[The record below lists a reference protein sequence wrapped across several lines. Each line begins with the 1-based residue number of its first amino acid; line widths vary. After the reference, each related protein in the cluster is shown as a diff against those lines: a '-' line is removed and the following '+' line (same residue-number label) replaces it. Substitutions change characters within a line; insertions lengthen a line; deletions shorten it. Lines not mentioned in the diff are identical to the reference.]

1 MRFTT
6 SIRLLALLAVMALI
20 VPTALWGQGI
30 TSGAVTG
37 VVTDASNAV
46 VPNATVTLKSEE
58 TGAVLTQTT
67 GTTGTFNFPLLKPG
81 SYRVGLAQQGFRSI
95 SEKVDVVLG
104 QTTTANIKLEVGS
117 TSETLEVSGEAP
129 LLQTEDANISTTFNT
144 EQILALPTPG
154 GDITTYAQTAPGVLM
169 NTGGSYGN
177 FSAFGLPATSNLFT
191 LNGNDENDPFLN
203 LNNSGSSNLLLGQ
216 NEVQEVAVVS
226 NGYTAQYGRQAGVQV
241 DYTTKSGS
249 NAFHG
254 DAAFWYNSSMF
265 NANDWFQKSGEIY
278 ATSQGTPEA
287 NQQPFAVNHMWVGSV
302 GGPIVKDKLFF
313 FVDQEGLYYALPSE
327 QQVFLPTTAF
337 SQAIQSNINNVYGP
351 GSPQSAFYTN
361 LLGLYAGSPAN
372 SAAIPLLAGNNNAGC
387 GDVATLAAFSTF
399 NAGTTG
405 TPCSASAQ
413 FAGVNHNKEWLLT
426 ERIDYNISNANKLFG
441 RFKADHGSQ
450 PTSTDLIDRP
460 IFSTQSIQP
469 EYEGQIN
476 YTHVFTPN
484 IVNNAILS
492 GLWYTAY
499 FAPNSGQAAVL
510 ATTGGYS
517 TIDISPSLTAIGG
530 GLGTGQTPD
539 FVFPQG
545 RNSSMGQLTDDF
557 SITHGNHTFKMGVNF
572 RRDILVD
579 YDAQSNTG
587 GFAIVGDI
595 TDFVN
600 GNVTSGNDGGTLE
613 QNYTTNGDVRIGFY
627 SLGLYFQDE
636 FRVTPNL
643 KLTLALRGDRNS
655 NPICSQNCYSRF
667 GTPFTS
673 MTHDVNTPY
682 NAVIDAGVHSAFPNV
697 EKVALQPRIGF
708 TWSPFGH
715 TSTVLRG
722 GIGVFSDL
730 YQGVLM
736 DELIGNAPLTNGFT
750 VTPTNGVAAS
760 IVPSVAG
767 SIKQQAAGSNS
778 SLLAGFSGGQTVGT
792 ILSNNPFFTPPNYTS
807 IANQIDNPKY
817 LEWNF
822 EIQQAFGSKMTLNVD
837 YVGTH
842 GYDALIQNANLNASA
857 VAGTTF
863 GQLPQSTFSCALTG
877 GAPGCTTGVALSG
890 TDARFGAVRE
900 LQSVGI
906 NNYDGLVTT
915 LTRRFTHGFQGSINY
930 TYSHALDDLTTT
942 NPGTPFN
949 VTYSMVYQV
958 NPYCLRCNNYSNGDA
973 DARHNLTA
981 NYVWDLPFKT
991 QSKLLNEAVGGW
1003 TIAGTVYSHSALPWT
1018 PEAIPGANDLFPNP
1032 IFGVPLAPADFAGGS
1047 TTCAVSRP
1055 GNVFGPSPN
1064 SCVNQ
1069 LAFPTFN
1076 GTTAAGVQG
1085 AGANQLDF
1093 GNVARNSFRGLGYFD
1108 TDLNVNKSFA
1118 VTERVKFE
1126 LGGSFFNIL
1135 NHPNFALPQ
1144 PFTQGIT
1151 GTTFGTMTS
1160 LAVQPTTPYGAFQ
1173 GAGVEGR
1180 LIQVH
1185 GKITF

>member
-6 SIRLLALLAVMALI
+6 PSRLLALLAVMALI

-46 VPNATVTLKSEE
+46 VPNANVTLKSEE

-67 GTTGTFNFPLLKPG
+67 GASGSFNFPLLKPG
-81 SYRVGLAQQGFRSI
+81 TYRVGLTQQGFRAV

-104 QTTTANIKLEVGS
+104 QTSTANIKLEVGS
-117 TSETLEVSGEAP
+117 ASETLEVTSEAP
-129 LLQTEDANISTTFNT
+129 LLQTEDANISTTFTT

-177 FSAFGLPATSNLFT
+177 FTAFGLPATSNLFT

-254 DAAFWYNSSMF
+254 DAGFWYNSSMF
-265 NANDWFQKSGEIY
+265 NANDWFQKQSEVTPVVDGGNG
-278 ATSQGTPEA
+278 GT
-287 NQQPFAVNHMWVGSV
+287 NHQPFAVNHQWVGSI

-313 FVDQEGLYYALPSE
+313 YVDQEGLYYALPSE
-327 QQVFLPTTAF
+327 QHVYLPTPAF
-337 SQAIQSNINNVYGP
+337 SAAVLSNISANNP
-351 GSPQSAFYTN
+351 SQLPFYQN
-361 LLGLYAGSPAN
+361 LMNLYAGSPAN
-372 SAAIPLLAGNNNAGC
+372 VGAAPVTTQDPSGANGCGTLTVLAGFGAG
-387 GDVATLAAFSTF
+387 G
-399 NAGTTG
+399 
-405 TPCSASAQ
+405 ASCTQ
-413 FAGVNHNKEWLLT
+413 VNLFAGVNHNKEWLLT
-426 ERIDYNISNANKLFG
+426 ERIDYNISNADKIFG
-441 RFKADHGSQ
+441 RFKVDHGSQ
-450 PTSTDLIDRP
+450 PTSTDLIDRAV
-460 IFSTQSIQP
+460 FSTQSIQP

-476 YTHVFTPN
+476 YTHVFNAN

-499 FAPNSGQAAVL
+499 FAPDSGQAAVL
-510 ATTGGYS
+510 AATGGYS
-517 TIDISPSLTAIGG
+517 TLSVSGGALLTNIGG
-530 GLGTGQTPD
+530 GDGAGQTPD
-539 FVFPQG
+539 YFFPQG

-572 RRDILVD
+572 RRDILID

-587 GFAIVGDI
+587 GLVTFGTTD
-595 TDFVN
+595 DFVN
-600 GNVTSGNDGGTLE
+600 GIVSGSDGGSLSE
-613 QNYTTNGDVRIGFY
+613 NYTTNGDVRIGFY

-636 FRVTPNL
+636 FRVSPNL
-643 KLTLALRGDRNS
+643 KLTLAIRGDRNS
-655 NPICSQNCYSRF
+655 NPICSQNCYSRLN
-667 GTPFTS
+667 TPFTS
-673 MTHDVNTPY
+673 LSHDVNTPY
-682 NAVIDAGVHSAFPNV
+682 NAIIASGQHSAFPNV
-697 EKVALQPRIGF
+697 EKVALQPRIGL

-715 TSTVLRG
+715 SSTVLRG

-736 DELIGNAPLTNGFT
+736 DELIGNAPGTVGFAIAPASGAPVAPGT
-750 VTPTNGVAAS
+750 TSGGVS
-760 IVPSVAG
+760 DVKTLGAG
-767 SIKQQAAGSNS
+767 SYS
-778 SLLAGFSGGQTVGT
+778 SFLTGFSSGGTLGS
-792 ILSNNPFFTPPNYTS
+792 ILASNPYFTPPNYTS
-807 IANQIDNPKY
+807 IANQINNPKY

-822 EIQQAFGSKMTLNVD
+822 EVQQAFGSKMTLNVN

-842 GYDALIQNANLNASA
+842 GYDNLIQNANLNAANFSLIDTGTYTQFAQVPQGSA
-857 VAGTTF
+857 TSNGI
-863 GQLPQSTFSCALTG
+863 L
-877 GAPGCTTGVALSG
+877 LSG
-890 TDARFGAVRE
+890 TDPRFGAVRE
-900 LQSVGI
+900 LQSIGI
-906 NNYDGLVTT
+906 SNYDGLVTT
-915 LTRRFTHGFQGSINY
+915 VTRRFTHGFQGSINY

-949 VTYSMVYQV
+949 ALYSVVYQI
-958 NPYCLRCNNYSNGDA
+958 NPNCLRCNNYSNGDA
-973 DARHNLTA
+973 DARHNVTA

-991 QSKLLNEAVGGW
+991 QSKLANEVVGGW
-1003 TIAGTVYSHSALPWT
+1003 TIAGTIYAHSALPWT
-1018 PEAIPGANDLFPNP
+1018 PEYFQPLIGDQSANPV
-1032 IFGVPLAPADFAGGS
+1032 IGVPLITADYSGGS
-1047 TTCAVSRP
+1047 TNCLVSRP
-1055 GNVFGPSPN
+1055 GPIANPN
-1064 SCVNQ
+1064 SCVNAN
-1069 LAFPTFN
+1069 AF
-1076 GTTAAGVQG
+1076 
-1085 AGANQLDF
+1085 ANSGSDW
-1093 GNVARNSFRGLGYFD
+1093 GNIRRDSFRGLGYFD
-1108 TDLNVNKSFA
+1108 TDMNVNKSFP

-1144 PFTQGIT
+1144 PFVQGFT
-1151 GTTFGTMTS
+1151 GGLGTMTS